1 MNGGECLWAR
11 SSHLVIRIAEMVLAV
26 AQVAVARGHAHGAS
40 CETAD
45 PCANEVGDARLN
57 SSFAQLLGSLEPD

>member
-26 AQVAVARGHAHGAS
+26 AQVAVARGLAPDAP
-40 CETAD
+40 CETAS
-45 PCANEVGDARLN
+45 PCANEVGDAKLN
-57 SSFAQLLGSLEPD
+57 SIFAQLLGSLEPD